1 MTFDDSTRRFASY
14 LLATILVA
22 FLATVLVLATD
33 FILLIFLGILFGV
46 FLTTMSRLFAR
57 RIPLGYEWN
66 LAIVTT
72 LFLVAI
78 VGSLFLLG
86 AKIESR
92 LDNLSQNLDSAT
104 EKLNGLLA
112 KHPLARNT
120 LQRLPYVGQIID
132 EPQNED
138 HSAEPKPSSDS
149 SDSRSDSKS
158 TALADNDD
166 AKRADKKSSDSSLS
180 IPSVAK
186 SVAGSALKVL
196 QSMMTTTLGLLANI
210 GLIFFVGLFLAVSP
224 ELYRDGFAKL
234 FPIARRQRVV
244 EVMNAIGD
252 SLFSW
257 LTGRFISMAVTG
269 GGTGLVLFF
278 LGVPM
283 AMTLG
288 VITGL
293 LTFIPNIGGILALGL
308 SMLMALPQ
316 GPMTVLGVVIAYS
329 ILQLFESN
337 ILTPI
342 VMQQKT
348 SIPPAL
354 LLSFQVI
361 VGALTGFLG
370 LMVATPVLAASL
382 VVVKQ
387 VWIHDTL
394 KDHSVA

>member
-1 MTFDDSTRRFASY
+1 MSY
-14 LLATILVA
+14 LLATTLVA
-22 FLATVLVLATD
+22 ILATVLVLATD
-33 FILLIFLGILFGV
+33 FILLIFLGILLGV

-132 EPQNED
+132 DSQND
-138 HSAEPKPSSDS
+138 DQSAEPKPSSDS

-269 GGTGLVLFF
+269 GGTGFVLFF

-283 AMTLG
+283 AITLG

-316 GPMTVLGVVIAYS
+316 GPMTVLWVVIAYS

>member
-1 MTFDDSTRRFASY
+1 MFY
-14 LLATILVA
+14 LLATTLVV

-33 FILLIFLGILFGV
+33 FILLIFLGVLFGV
-46 FLTTMSRLFAR
+46 FLTTMSQWFAR

-72 LFLVAI
+72 LLLAVI
-78 VGSLFLLG
+78 VGALFLFG

-92 LDNLSQNLDSAT
+92 LDNLSQNFDDAT
-104 EKLNGLLA
+104 QKLNGLLA
-112 KHPLARNT
+112 KHPLARNA
-120 LQRLPYVGQIID
+120 LQRLPYVGQIIGESQKD
-132 EPQNED
+132 DQA
-138 HSAEPKPSSDS
+138 AEPKPSGDS
-149 SDSRSDSKS
+149 SDSQSDTNSDSQSTSSAKQSDKQGDRQSKS
-158 TALADNDD
+158 
-166 AKRADKKSSDSSLS
+166 SSLS

-186 SVAGSALKVL
+186 SVAGSALRVL

-269 GGTGLVLFF
+269 AGTGLVLYF

-308 SMLMALPQ
+308 SMLMALSQ
-316 GPMTVLGVVIAYS
+316 GPMTVLWVVVAYS

-370 LMVATPVLAASL
+370 LMVATPVLAASM

-394 KDHSVA
+394 KDHSVE

>member
-1 MTFDDSTRRFASY
+1 MTIDDSTTRFVSY
-14 LLATILVA
+14 LLATTLVV

-33 FILLIFLGILFGV
+33 FILLIFLGVLFGV
-46 FLTTMSRLFAR
+46 FLTTMSHLFAR
-57 RIPLGYEWN
+57 LIPLGYEWN

-72 LFLVAI
+72 LLLAVI
-78 VGSLFLLG
+78 VGTLFLFG

-92 LDNLSQNLDSAT
+92 LDNLSQNFDNAT
-104 EKLNGLLA
+104 EKLNGLLI
-112 KHPLARNT
+112 KNPLARNA
-120 LQRLPYVGQIID
+120 LQRLPFVGQIID
-132 EPQNED
+132 DSQD
-138 HSAEPKPSSDS
+138 GDKQGDKQSSG
-149 SDSRSDSKS
+149 
-158 TALADNDD
+158 
-166 AKRADKKSSDSSLS
+166 SSLS
-180 IPSVAK
+180 IPSVAQ
-186 SVAGSALKVL
+186 SVAGRALKVL
-196 QSMMTTTLGLLANI
+196 QSMMTTTLGLVANI

-224 ELYRDGFAKL
+224 ALYRDGFAKL

-252 SLFSW
+252 SLFNW
-257 LTGRFISMAVTG
+257 LTGRFISMSVTG
-269 GGTGLVLFF
+269 AGTGLVLFF
-278 LGVPM
+278 LDVPM

-308 SMLMALPQ
+308 SMLMALSQ
-316 GPMTVLGVVIAYS
+316 GPMTVLWVVIAYA

-337 ILTPI
+337 LLTPI

-370 LMVATPVLAASL
+370 LMVATPVLAATM
-382 VVVKQ
+382 VVIKQ
-387 VWIHDTL
+387 VWIKDTL
-394 KDHSVA
+394 EDHSVV

>member
-1 MTFDDSTRRFASY
+1 MAIDDSTRRFVSY
-14 LLATILVA
+14 LLATTLVA
-22 FLATVLVLATD
+22 ILATVLVLATD
-33 FILLIFLGILFGV
+33 FILLIFLGILLGV

-132 EPQNED
+132 DSQND
-138 HSAEPKPSSDS
+138 DQSAEPKPSSDS

-269 GGTGLVLFF
+269 GGTGFVLFF

-283 AMTLG
+283 AITLG

-316 GPMTVLGVVIAYS
+316 GPMTVLWVVIAYS